1 MQRPIFGSLSLS
13 VPAFMLACICKRLQ
27 QTPATDLHNSTA
39 TRYVHYS
46 LQNPTLGEFVQSA
59 YSSGAAA
66 AVVMSR
72 RAPSWRRHR
81 RRRRRWWRLARNWI
95 FECTMCAWFGGW
107 FWEGGALARSF
118 RICYMPY
125 SARLRT
131 RSICDTATP
140 PRPSSAAC
148 KRMRYAMHP
157 LACNVWQNSHIAAH
171 TTKPCK
177 MARRP
182 CWHTTQRRACL
193 DCIFMYD
200 AVASPF
206 VSSFGLLVFL
216 FSFCVFE
223 CVLDSVYVVR
233 RARGSCRSRFCTHAG
248 GVVESAC
255 RIAPITGLS
264 SANNGLTHI
273 KRRDENC

>member
-1 MQRPIFGSLSLS
+1 
-13 VPAFMLACICKRLQ
+13 MLACICKRLQ

-66 AVVMSR
+66 AAVMSR
-72 RAPSWRRHR
+72 RAPSWRRQR

-107 FWEGGALARSF
+107 LCACVHGLVWVGGWRVVHMRGAFAYVT
-118 RICYMPY
+118 CHP
-125 SARLRT
+125 ARLRA

-148 KRMRYAMHP
+148 KRMRYAMCTRLRATSGKLTP
-157 LACNVWQNSHIAAH
+157 SAPQNLVKRPDGCAAH
-171 TTKPCK
+171 TT
-177 MARRP
+177 R
-182 CWHTTQRRACL
+182 RRACL

-200 AVASPF
+200 AVALPF
-206 VSSFGLLVFL
+206 VSSFRFL
-216 FSFCVFE
+216 YSVCVFE

-264 SANNGLTHI
+264 SANNGLTYI
-273 KRRDENC
+273 QRRDENC